1 MVTVPS
7 LKITRLVMIWCTLIA
22 LPTHA
27 SIGVLLIAR
36 YTYLFDLV
44 TSTTR
49 ALVVA
54 ILTRRGCH
62 HDLLASTIASG
73 CRSAFLLPLH
83 GCHIHNVIEDFLMV
97 SLGLRRASAHGLP
110 LYAA

>member
-1 MVTVPS
+1 MVTVSS
-7 LKITRLVMIWCTLIA
+7 LEITGLVMIWCTLIA

-36 YTYLFDLV
+36 YAYLFDLV

-54 ILTRRGCH
+54 V
-62 HDLLASTIASG
+62 LA
-73 CRSAFLLPLH
+73 R
-83 GCHIHNVIEDFLMV
+83 
-97 SLGLRRASAHGLP
+97 
-110 LYAA
+110 